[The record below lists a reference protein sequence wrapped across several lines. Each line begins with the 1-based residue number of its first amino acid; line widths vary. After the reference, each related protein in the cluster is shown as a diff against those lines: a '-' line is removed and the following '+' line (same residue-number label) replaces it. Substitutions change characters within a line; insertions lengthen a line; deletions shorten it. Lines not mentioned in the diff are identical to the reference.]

1 VQANHAGAEMGVCE
15 HTFQGVIRG
24 QDVRATEKD
33 RVKILESFRIGDV
46 VRAVVVLFFPSLL
59 PSFLPFCLF
68 GWLVGVGEG
77 KLMLCV

>member
-1 VQANHAGAEMGVCE
+1 MQANHAGAEMGVCE

-46 VRAVVVLFFPSLL
+46 VRAVVVLSS
-59 PSFLPFCLF
+59 PSFLPFLF
-68 GWLVGVGEG
+68 G
-77 KLMLCV
+77 